1 MFTGSFVAAILA
13 LLTSNGIVV
22 SADTKDTP
30 VAAGTSDHIATI
42 GNRCAIAESGP
53 AGVFFHPAT
62 GGAVN
67 YSLRSL
73 VDDLSKRLP
82 KNPPPSV
89 VAEAAKEYMAK
100 AFATLPPLGI
110 WPDVYLLVAGIEPD
124 GKTVTYAVR
133 ASLTARKSPVPI
145 AFGPLPLT
153 PGKPFPA
160 GFGLTRPRENEKEPT
175 WTTLAPQ
182 KLVHEDRPYSLTE
195 LADIAGLM
203 LQFEAQ
209 ANKRVALPVEQV
221 VLAKDAKPRR
231 HLWTKPEDSLGPKS
245 ARSP

>member
-30 VAAGTSDHIATI
+30 VAAGTSNHIALI
-42 GNRCAIAESGP
+42 GNRCAIGASGP
-53 AGVFFHPAT
+53 AGVFFHPPT

-67 YSLRSL
+67 YSLKNL

-89 VAEAAKEYMAK
+89 VAAEAKDYLAK
-100 AFATLPPLGI
+100 AFATLPPLGL

-133 ASLTARKSPVPI
+133 AALTARKSPVPV
-145 AFGPLPLT
+145 AFGPLPST

-160 GFGLTRPRENEKEPT
+160 GFGLTRPRENEKEPS
-175 WTTLAPQ
+175 WTSLAPP

-195 LADIAGLM
+195 LGDIAGLM

-209 ANKRVALPVEQV
+209 ANKKVTLPVEQV
-221 VLAKDAKPRR
+221 FLEKGAKPRR
-231 HLWTKPEDSLGPKS
+231 HLWTKPE
-245 ARSP
+245 